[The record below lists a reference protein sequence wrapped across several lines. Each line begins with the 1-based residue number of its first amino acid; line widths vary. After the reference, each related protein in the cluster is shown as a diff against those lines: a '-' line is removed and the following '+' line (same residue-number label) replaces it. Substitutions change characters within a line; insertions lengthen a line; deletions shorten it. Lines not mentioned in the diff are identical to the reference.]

1 MLGEVRENGNRPLGS
16 EMPMRKVRKV
26 LLRQTLRKMGATR
39 PAYSSALRNSGKASK

>member
-1 MLGEVRENGNRPLGS
+1 MLGEVREKGNRPLGS
-16 EMPMRKVRKV
+16 EMPMRKV